1 MFAEPLP
8 ENLVD
13 ELTRLVGRPMPVVQE
28 ALARLLTVIVEQ
40 CDQSAVGELAPFPLT
55 AWQALAPDHPAAR
68 SLWSAV
74 MSAGLTTEEVF
85 TTLAVVDDHVRRRF
99 GSDAWGGAADWG
111 HRLIRQYG
119 FDASPRRAPGGARV
133 DAAAGANA
141 GA

>member
-13 ELTRLVGRPMPVVQE
+13 ELTRLVGRPMPVVRE

-40 CDQSAVGELAPFPLT
+40 CDGASVSELAPFPLT
-55 AWQALAPDHPAAR
+55 AWQALAPGHPAAR
-68 SLWSAV
+68 ALWSAV

-99 GSDAWGGAADWG
+99 GSDAWSGATEWG
-111 HRLIRQYG
+111 DRLMRQYG
-119 FDASPRRAPGGARV
+119 FDAPPRRASGTARL
-133 DAAAGANA
+133 DAAASANA